1 MRLTPRQQSA
11 LRVALHR
18 HFGAAARLWIFGSW
32 VDDKARG
39 GDFDVLVQTDEADAP
54 RLVDAKLEFL
64 ADLHA
69 APHFEDERID
79 VVLMSTAPDPQP
91 RPIQR
96 AALDRGVALT

>member
-1 MRLTPRQQSA
+1 MRLTPQQQSA
-11 LRVALHR
+11 LRAALHR
-18 HFGAAARLWIFGSW
+18 HFGPAARLWIFGSR

-39 GDFDVLVQTDEADAP
+39 GDFDVLVQTDEADAT

-69 APHFEDERID
+69 TPEFEDERID
-79 VVLMSTAPDPQP
+79 VVLMSTVLSPQP

-96 AALDRGVALT
+96 AALDHGVELI